1 MSSPNFSFSS
11 LEVKSLL
18 SLMGFM
24 IGGWARLRI
33 EGWKLRIGCW
43 V

>member
-1 MSSPNFSFSS
+1 MSSSNISFPS
-11 LEVKSLL
+11 LKVKSLL

-24 IGGWARLRI
+24 IGGWAGLMI
-33 EGWKLRIGCW
+33 EGWKFRIGCW

>member
-1 MSSPNFSFSS
+1 MFFSNISFSF

-24 IGGWARLRI
+24 IGGWAKLMI
-33 EGWKLRIGCW
+33 EGWKLIIGCW
-43 V
+43 A

>member
-1 MSSPNFSFSS
+1 MFSFNLSFS
-11 LEVKSLL
+11 FLEVKSLL

-24 IGGWARLRI
+24 IGGWARLMI

-43 V
+43 A